1 MADSSVED
9 TRENSATQ
17 KYRTVSFRFALRSS
31 SQVASFWSFSGIM
44 GKVQDEVP
52 LIDSPQTDASTL
64 LAAAL
69 QQMDGII
76 SGVGLE
82 GVERSSP
89 VELAAERLVSAL
101 QAYPVL
107 PPPPD
112 PHKANIIR
120 LWIQQV
126 SLHTLFLPFGT
137 FRVSIERHRQG
148 SDEIGLQ
155 ILIDSVLLIHMNNI
169 RDQILLKT

>member
-1 MADSSVED
+1 MRLYYYSRDLLYCYFVILLLLLL
-9 TRENSATQ
+9 
-17 KYRTVSFRFALRSS
+17 SF
-31 SQVASFWSFSGIM
+31 
-44 GKVQDEVP
+44 
-52 LIDSPQTDASTL
+52 T
-64 LAAAL
+64 
-69 QQMDGII
+69 
-76 SGVGLE
+76 GVGLE

-126 SLHTLFLPFGT
+126 NHINMT
-137 FRVSIERHRQG
+137 FI
-148 SDEIGLQ
+148 
-155 ILIDSVLLIHMNNI
+155 
-169 RDQILLKT
+169 